1 MTYAQSVGY
10 LLSLLGGIRHSDFG
24 LHRMEALCAEMGHPE
39 HAFRAVHVAGTNGKG
54 STGAMIEA
62 GLRQAGFRTGFYSSP
77 HLSDFNERF
86 RLQGRPIGN
95 DGFANAVERTRR
107 AAERLVAQGGREA
120 HPTMFE
126 TVTAASF
133 EAFREAKV
141 DYGVIEVGLGGRLD
155 ATNVV
160 QPELAVVTPIGL
172 DHEAFLGKGLAN
184 IALEKAGIFKQGC
197 SAVSA
202 TQAPEAA
209 QALKSRADELGVRLT
224 FAPERWTVNRVE
236 PDARGRFRFLA
247 SAHGTSVEVA
257 VGIPGEHQVENAL
270 TALCA
275 LDRLGVGLEHVSQGI
290 ASVEWPG
297 RLEWFEGRGQPPV
310 LLDAAHNPS
319 GARTLARH
327 LERFHSDRDVHLIYG
342 CSRDKAVEEVAA
354 LLFPRAGRVTLTQS
368 QVARSVSPSVLESL
382 VDHLHD
388 RIDHADTVLA
398 ALERA
403 RRQAGSGTL
412 IVIAGS
418 IFLIGEIR
426 EQILAN

>member
-1 MTYAQSVGY
+1 MTYTQSVGY

-24 LHRMEALCAEMGHPE
+24 LHRIEALCAAMDHPE
-39 HAFRAVHVAGTNGKG
+39 QAFRVVHIAGTNGKG

-62 GLRQAGFRTGFYSSP
+62 GLGQAGFRTGFYSSP
-77 HLSDFNERF
+77 HLTNFNERF
-86 RLQGRPIGN
+86 RVQGRPVDN
-95 DGFANAVERTRR
+95 DFFAAAVDRTRR

-126 TVTAASF
+126 IATAAAF
-133 EAFREAKV
+133 EAFRAAKV

-160 QPELAVVTPIGL
+160 IPELAVVTPIGL
-172 DHEAFLGKGLAN
+172 DHESYLGKGLPA

-197 SAVSA
+197 AAVSA
-202 TQAPEAA
+202 AQAPAAA
-209 QALKSRADELGVRLT
+209 QALKTRAAELGVRLA
-224 FAPERWTVNRVE
+224 FAPERWTVNRME
-236 PDARGRFRFLA
+236 PDARGRFRILA
-247 SAHGTSVEVA
+247 SAHGTSVEIA
-257 VGIPGEHQVENAL
+257 IGLAGEHQVENAV

-275 LDRLGVGLEHVSQGI
+275 LDRLGVGLEHVSRGV
-290 ASVEWPG
+290 AAVDWPG
-297 RLEWFEGRGQPPV
+297 RLEWFEGRPPI

-319 GARTLARH
+319 GAKALARY
-327 LERFHSDRDVHLIYG
+327 LERFHSNRDVHLIYG
-342 CSRDKAVEEVAA
+342 SSRDKAVEEVAA
-354 LLFPRAGRVTLTQS
+354 LLFPQARRVTLTQS
-368 QVARSVSPSVLESL
+368 QVARSVSPPALESL

-403 RRQAGSGTL
+403 RRDAGPSTL

>member
-39 HAFRAVHVAGTNGKG
+39 KAFRIVHVAGTNGKG
-54 STGAMIEA
+54 STAAMIEA

-77 HLSDFNERF
+77 HLTSFNERF
-86 RLQGRPIGN
+86 RVAGQPIDN
-95 DGFANAVERTRR
+95 EGFAAAVDRTRR
-107 AAERLVAQGGREA
+107 AAERLVARGGREA

-126 TVTAASF
+126 IVTAAAF
-133 EAFREAKV
+133 AAFHEARV
-141 DYGVIEVGLGGRLD
+141 DYGIIEVGLGGRLD

-160 QPELAVVTPIGL
+160 EPELAVITPIGL

-197 SAVSA
+197 PAVSSSQQPA
-202 TQAPEAA
+202 AA
-209 QALKSRADELGVRLT
+209 QTLQRRAAELSVRLT
-224 FAPERWTVNRVE
+224 FAPERWTLNRVE
-236 PDARGRFRFLA
+236 PDELGRFRFLA

-257 VGIPGEHQVENAL
+257 VGLAGEHQVENAL

-275 LDRLGVGLEHVSQGI
+275 LDRLGVGLEHVSQGV
-290 ASVEWPG
+290 ASVDWPG
-297 RLEWFEGRGQPPV
+297 RLEWFEGHPPI

-327 LERFHSDRDVHLIYG
+327 LERFHANRDIHLIYG
-342 CSRDKAVEEVAA
+342 SSRDKAVEEVAS
-354 LLFPRAGRVTLTQS
+354 LLFPQARRVTLTQS
-368 QVARSVSPSVLESL
+368 QVARAVSPPVLESL

-403 RRQAGSGTL
+403 RRDAGPETL

>member
-24 LHRMEALCAEMGHPE
+24 LHRIEALCEEMDHPE
-39 HAFRAVHVAGTNGKG
+39 RAFRVVHVAGTNGKG
-54 STGAMIEA
+54 STAAMIEA
-62 GLRQAGFRTGFYSSP
+62 GLRNAGYRTGFYSSP
-77 HLSDFNERF
+77 HLTSFNERF
-86 RLQGRPIGN
+86 RVQGQSIEN
-95 DGFANAVERTRR
+95 DGFAEAVDRTRR
-107 AAERLVAQGGREA
+107 AAERLVARGGREA

-126 TVTAASF
+126 IVTAAAF
-133 EAFREAKV
+133 EAFRMTKA

-160 QPELAVVTPIGL
+160 RPELAVVTPIGL
-172 DHEAFLGKGLAN
+172 DHEAFLGKGLPA
-184 IALEKAGIFKQGC
+184 IAREKAGIFKQGC
-197 SAVSA
+197 SAVSS
-202 TQAPEAA
+202 TQAAPAA
-209 QALKSRADELGVRLT
+209 QALKQRAAELGVRLT

-236 PDARGRFRFLA
+236 ADQRGRFRFLA
-247 SAHGTSVEVA
+247 SAHGTSVEA
-257 VGIPGEHQVENAL
+257 TIGLAGEHQVENAL

-290 ASVEWPG
+290 AGVDWPG
-297 RLEWFEGRGQPPV
+297 RLEWFEGRPPV

-319 GARTLARH
+319 GAKTLARY
-327 LERFHSDRDVHLIYG
+327 LERFHSNRDIHLIYG
-342 CSRDKAVEEVAA
+342 SSRDKAVEEVAS
-354 LLFPRAGRVTLTQS
+354 LLFPVARRVTLTQS
-368 QVARSVSPSVLESL
+368 QVARSVSPKALESI

-388 RIDHADTVLA
+388 RIDHAETVLA

-403 RRQAGSGTL
+403 RVEAGPAGL
-412 IVIAGS
+412 VVIAGS

>member
-10 LLSLLGGIRHSDFG
+10 LLSLLGSMRHSDFG

-39 HAFRAVHVAGTNGKG
+39 RAFRVVHVAGTNGKG
-54 STGAMIEA
+54 STGAMIES

-77 HLSDFNERF
+77 HLSSFNERF
-86 RLQGRPIGN
+86 RLQGVPADN
-95 DGFANAVERTRR
+95 ELFAEAVDRTQR
-107 AAERLVAQGGREA
+107 AVERLVARGGREA

-126 TVTAASF
+126 IVTAASF
-133 EAFREAKV
+133 EAFRSARV

-160 QPELAVVTPIGL
+160 EPEVAVITPIGL
-172 DHEAFLGKGLAN
+172 DHEAFLGKGLAA
-184 IALEKAGIFKQGC
+184 IAGEKAGIFKQGC
-197 SAVSA
+197 SAVSSS
-202 TQAPEAA
+202 QAPAAA
-209 QALKSRADELGVRLT
+209 QALRARAQELGVRLT
-224 FAPERWTVNRVE
+224 FAPERWTLNRVE
-236 PDARGRFRFLA
+236 PDERGRFRFLA
-247 SAHGTSVEVA
+247 SAHGTSVEVSVA
-257 VGIPGEHQVENAL
+257 LAGEHQVENAL

-275 LDRLGVGLEHVSQGI
+275 LDRLGVGLEHVSRGI

-297 RLEWFEGRGQPPV
+297 RLEWFEGRPPV
-310 LLDAAHNPS
+310 LLDAAHNPA
-319 GARTLARH
+319 GAKTLARY
-327 LERFHSDRDVHLIYG
+327 LERFHSDRDIHLIYG
-342 CSRDKAVEEVAA
+342 SSRDKAVEEVAA
-354 LLFPRAGRVTLTQS
+354 LLFPQARRVTLTQS
-368 QVARSVSPSVLESL
+368 QVARSVSPAALEAL

-403 RRQAGSGTL
+403 RSEAHPSTL

>member
-10 LLSLLGGIRHSDFG
+10 LLSLLSGMRHSDFG
-24 LHRMEALCAEMGHPE
+24 LERMEALCAEINHPE
-39 HAFRAVHVAGTNGKG
+39 RAFRVVHIAGTNGKG
-54 STGAMIEA
+54 STAAMIDA

-77 HLSDFNERF
+77 HLSAFNERL
-86 RLQGRPIGN
+86 RIQGVPADN
-95 DGFANAVERTRR
+95 DTFAEAVERTRR
-107 AAERLVAQGGREA
+107 AAERLLARGGREA

-126 TVTAASF
+126 IVTAAAF
-133 EAFREAKV
+133 EAFRAAGV

-160 QPELAVVTPIGL
+160 HPELAVVTPIGL

-184 IALEKAGIFKQGC
+184 IAREKAGIFKQGG

-202 TQAPEAA
+202 AQAPAAA
-209 QALKSRADELGVRLT
+209 QALKTRAGELGVRLT
-224 FAPERWTVNRVE
+224 FAPERWTVNRAE
-236 PDARGRFRFLA
+236 PDARGRFRILA
-247 SAHGTSVEVA
+247 SAHGTSVEAA
-257 VGIPGEHQVENAL
+257 VGLAGEHQVENAL

-297 RLEWFEGRGQPPV
+297 RLEWFEGRPPI

-319 GARTLARH
+319 GAKTLARY
-327 LERFHSDRDVHLIYG
+327 LERFHSSRDVHLIYG
-342 CSRDKAVEEVAA
+342 SSRDKAVEEVAS
-354 LLFPRAGRVTLTQS
+354 LLFPQARRVTLTQS
-368 QVARSVSPSVLESL
+368 QVARSVSPATLESL

-388 RIDHADTVLA
+388 RIDRADTVLA

-403 RRQAGSGTL
+403 RREATGATL

-418 IFLIGEIR
+418 IFLIGEIWD
-426 EQILAN
+426 QILAN

>member
-1 MTYAQSVGY
+1 MTYTQSVGY
-10 LLSLLGGIRHSDFG
+10 LLSLLGDIRHSDFG
-24 LHRMEALCAEMGHPE
+24 LHRMEALCAAMDHPE
-39 HAFRAVHVAGTNGKG
+39 RAFRVIHVAGTNGKG
-54 STGAMIEA
+54 STAAMIEA

-77 HLSDFNERF
+77 HLTSFNERF
-86 RLQGRPIGN
+86 RVQGESIGN
-95 DGFANAVERTRR
+95 DDFAEAIDRTRR

-126 TVTAASF
+126 IVTAASF
-133 EAFREAKV
+133 EAFRSSKA

-160 QPELAVVTPIGL
+160 QPELAVVTAIGL
-172 DHEAFLGKGLAN
+172 DHEAFLGKGLGV
-184 IALEKAGIFKQGC
+184 IAREKAGIFKAGC
-197 SAVSA
+197 SAVSSS
-202 TQAPEAA
+202 QAPEAA
-209 QALKSRADELGVRLT
+209 QMLKKCAAQTGVRLC

-257 VGIPGEHQVENAL
+257 IGLAGEHQVENAL
-270 TALCA
+270 TALCT

-290 ASVEWPG
+290 AGVNWPG
-297 RLEWFEGRGQPPV
+297 RLEWFEGRPPI

-319 GARTLARH
+319 GARTLARY
-327 LERFHSDRDVHLIYG
+327 LERFHAGRDIHLIYG
-342 CSRDKAVEEVAA
+342 SSRDKAVEEAAA
-354 LLFPRAGRVTLTQS
+354 LLFPQSRRVTLTQS
-368 QVARSVSPSVLESL
+368 QVARSVSPPALESL
-382 VDHLHD
+382 VDHLHS
-388 RIDHADTVLA
+388 RIDQADTVLA
-398 ALERA
+398 AVERA
-403 RRQAGSGTL
+403 RREAGPSTL